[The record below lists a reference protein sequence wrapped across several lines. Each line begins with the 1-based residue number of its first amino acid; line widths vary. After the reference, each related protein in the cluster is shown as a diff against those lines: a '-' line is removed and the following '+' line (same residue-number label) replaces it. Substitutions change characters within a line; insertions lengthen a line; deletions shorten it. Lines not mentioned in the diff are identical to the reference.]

1 MKAEALGYAPGPPT
15 PEEVVT
21 PLAPPGAQP
30 VDFTALLV
38 LLLAG
43 ALPWPAPPAAPG
55 AVGDGAPD
63 GAAAARDAA
72 PGPPRPSPVV
82 PGPAAPTGDAG
93 NRARVS
99 PQPRAA
105 APVPPQSLE
114 LDAPATPVED
124 AARAGVVEGRVTVPF
139 ARAAERDRRLGA
151 PERTPGLHE
160 LELAAARASASRVDA
175 ASGDPLPG
183 TLGPATA
190 GARVEPVPTSGGP
203 SAERHASGDDRIPD
217 ALPPGAA
224 TLALEAAPPRRAP
237 AGPEAPARAADTDR
251 DGPPPVADQIVRAA
265 RVLLRDGGTR
275 MEVRL
280 EPPELGTVRISAD
293 ARGEALALTITAER
307 PDTRALL
314 AQALPEVR
322 HALES
327 RGVGSATVEVHVAV
341 ADDGRRAP
349 ERRLDEPRERPT
361 PRVPERRRTPAP
373 VRPTSAVDITV

>member
-1 MKAEALGYAPGPPT
+1 MKAEALGHAPGPVP
-15 PEEVVT
+15 PEGAVT
-21 PLAPPGAQP
+21 PVTPSEAQP
-30 VDFTALLV
+30 VDFTALLL

-43 ALPWPAPPAAPG
+43 ALPWPTPPAAPG
-55 AVGDGAPD
+55 AVDNGAPE
-63 GAAAARDAA
+63 GPTVGRDPA
-72 PGPPRPSPVV
+72 PPRPLPVT
-82 PGPAAPTGDAG
+82 PGPVAPAGDAG
-93 NRARVS
+93 NLGRVA

-105 APVPPQSLE
+105 APLSPQSLE
-114 LDAPATPVED
+114 LDAPAVPVD
-124 AARAGVVEGRVTVPF
+124 AARAAAGEGRPIVPF

-151 PERTPGLHE
+151 PERAPALQE
-160 LELAAARASASRVDA
+160 LDLAGPRAPASGVDA

-190 GARVEPVPTSGGP
+190 GARVEPVPTSGGALP
-203 SAERHASGDDRIPD
+203 ERHASGDHHVPD

-224 TLALEAAPPRRAP
+224 TLALEAAPARQA
-237 AGPEAPARAADTDR
+237 AGGPEAPARAAATER
-251 DGPPPVADQIVRAA
+251 DAPPPVADQIVRAA
-265 RVLLRDGGTR
+265 RILLRDGGTR

-327 RGVGSATVEVHVAV
+327 RGVGAATVEVHAAV

-349 ERRLDEPRERPT
+349 ERRPAEPRERPT
-361 PRVPERRRTPAP
+361 PHVPERRRAPAP
-373 VRPTSAVDITV
+373 LRPTSAVDITV